1 LNDRCQPDRL
11 LKEIEVG
18 DEPMRRS
25 DQKLQRLLDAAAK
38 ARRGAA
44 DTAPPSLETRILAQ
58 WQSAS
63 AEDDLVLLC
72 AFFRHALLGAVLAL
86 LLIAAWSFT
95 RPHGDDVAGEAAIGT
110 YEIQM
115 GLNP

>member
-1 LNDRCQPDRL
+1 
-11 LKEIEVG
+11 
-18 DEPMRRS
+18 MRRS

-38 ARRGAA
+38 APLEAA
-44 DTAPPSLETRILAQ
+44 DTAPLGLETRVLAQ
-58 WQSAS
+58 WQTAP
-63 AEDDLVLLC
+63 AEDGLVLLR
-72 AFFRHALLGAVLAL
+72 AFFRRATFGAVMVL

-95 RPHGDDVAGEAAIGT
+95 RPHGDDVADEAAIGT